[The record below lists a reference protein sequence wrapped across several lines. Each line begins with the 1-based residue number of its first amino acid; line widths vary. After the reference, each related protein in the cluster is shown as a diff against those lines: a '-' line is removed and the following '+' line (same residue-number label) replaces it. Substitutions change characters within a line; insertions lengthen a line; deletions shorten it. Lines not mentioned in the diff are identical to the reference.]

1 MRDYIKYLSYSALT
15 IIIVFIGAYL
25 FYFYLSDI
33 SIKAKYSELNGSGY
47 FYEIVFSNEGELN
60 LRDVS
65 IKIHDVGDRDESL
78 CYDFMFGFDSD
89 LSTESARCE
98 FDKNFDNVV
107 SLHCD
112 YLDTYGEIILN
123 WKLLGA
129 PQDCY
134 FYIDYSHD
142 GAPFTPFRILRTE
155 TLKFEKK

>member
-1 MRDYIKYLSYSALT
+1 M
-15 IIIVFIGAYL
+15 IIIVFVGAYL
-25 FYFYLSDI
+25 FYFYFSDVVV
-33 SIKAKYSELNGSGY
+33 KAEYSELNNSEY
-47 FYEIVFSNEGELN
+47 FYKVTLSNEGELN

-78 CYDFMFGFDSD
+78 CYNFGFGFDSN

-98 FDKNFDNVV
+98 FDRNFDNVV

-112 YLDTYGEIILN
+112 YLDTYGEIILT

-134 FYIDYSHD
+134 FYVDYSHD

-155 TLKFEKK
+155 TLKYTKN